1 MINRREF
8 IASTTIAMVAP
19 RAVVASAG
27 PEQRWEPDGVGSL
40 ARIGVLTPD
49 DDPVPESEMRMMAP
63 DGVSIHASR
72 VLWKNGDWRSFADGA
87 PTAAEL
93 LMRLKLR
100 LILYA
105 FTSSSYVLGSE
116 ADGRFQ
122 SEIEKRAGGVKVLF
136 TCPAA
141 VEALHLLGARRI
153 ALIHPPWFGELVN
166 AKGKDYFQA
175 RGFDVLSFV
184 SLAPARTFEEVPP
197 AHVYDWTI
205 AHTPREADAVFIG
218 GNGLRAIG
226 TIHAL
231 EERLRKP
238 VLSANQVLFWQ
249 ALREIGAARTASR
262 YGTIFMKIL
271 GHSHKE

>member
-8 IASTTIAMVAP
+8 LASTTIAMVAP
-19 RAVVASAG
+19 PAVPTPAER
-27 PEQRWEPDGVGSL
+27 EQRWEPDGVGSL

-63 DGVSIHASR
+63 EGVSIHASR
-72 VLWKNGDWRSFADGA
+72 VLWKNADWRSFADGA
-87 PTAAEL
+87 PSAAEL
-93 LMRLKLR
+93 LMRLKTR

-105 FTSSSYVLGSE
+105 FTSSSYVLGEE
-116 ADGRFQ
+116 ADGRLR

-141 VEALHLLGARRI
+141 VEALHVLGARRV
-153 ALIHPPWFGELVN
+153 ALMHPPWFGEEVN
-166 AKGKDYFQA
+166 AKGKDYFQM
-175 RGFDVLSFV
+175 RGFDVLSSV
-184 SLAPARTFEEVPP
+184 SLAPASTFQEVPP
-197 AHVYDWTI
+197 AQVYNWAI

-226 TIHAL
+226 TIRAL
-231 EERLRKP
+231 EDRLRKP

-249 ALREIGAARTASR
+249 AMREIGAGTKASR
-262 YGTIFMKIL
+262 YGTVFIKVS
-271 GHSHKE
+271 G

>member
-8 IASTTIAMVAP
+8 LAATTIAMVPP
-19 RAVVASAG
+19 RAVVASAER
-27 PEQRWEPDGVGSL
+27 EQRWEPDGVGSL

-63 DGVSIHASR
+63 DGLSIHASR

-87 PTAAEL
+87 PNAAEL
-93 LMRLKLR
+93 LMRLKPR

-105 FTSSSYVLGSE
+105 FTSSSYVLGEE
-116 ADGRFQ
+116 ADGRLR

-141 VEALHLLGARRI
+141 VEALRLLGARRV
-153 ALIHPPWFGELVN
+153 ALIHPPWFGEEVN
-166 AKGKDYFQA
+166 AKGKDYFQT
-175 RGFDVLSFV
+175 RGFDVLSSV
-184 SLAPARTFEEVPP
+184 SLAPARTFQEVPP
-197 AHVYDWTI
+197 AQVYDWMI
-205 AHTPREADAVFIG
+205 AHTQREADAVFIG

-226 TIHAL
+226 TIRAL

-249 ALREIGAARTASR
+249 ALREIGAGIKASR
-262 YGTIFMKIL
+262 YGTIFIKVS
-271 GHSHKE
+271 G